1 MWLLRIGVGVW
12 EREFEGVAGCI
23 VENQPGLVWVTGVHV
38 RWMVKVK
45 LGSVVM
51 AGVSRSGGGL
61 LRQENS
67 EGYIVVS
74 RVSSAACRSRFSS
87 IVIGVVQEFVVVVW
101 EGTMVNDGV
110 TAKRDG
116 RSSGRVLLL
125 VAEVTLEKE
134 QSTVFLSP
142 L

>member
-1 MWLLRIGVGVW
+1 
-12 EREFEGVAGCI
+12 
-23 VENQPGLVWVTGVHV
+23 
-38 RWMVKVK
+38 MVKVK
-45 LGSVVM
+45 LGSVIM

-87 IVIGVVQEFVVVVW
+87 IVIGVVQEFVVW